1 MALDFGANDIIAG
14 VALAKKI
21 YEINFVEDNRADYR
35 FQNFRKEIKDFEK
48 LLKQLDTSLA
58 EAARRYKNGALAA
71 QKGAHHPGEQEFERE
86 RQRMTGDFEETL
98 KECQVFL
105 LKHRG
110 LLGKRSNFGD
120 NMLWHA
126 TQQDQKIDSLRSR
139 IHMHSTKIKLV
150 IDRLSIDL
158 LTNFD
163 ARIDDLFDISL
174 RTVNLQKDMQQEMR
188 KFHASLVGVLAGLEP
203 AASLGPEDTCHAS
216 PAIEAR
222 FEESMRVFAPP
233 ALATSGEFPLSEG
246 FDALLLHFE
255 QSFEGREQTPE
266 MYLSL
271 LKTRWLLAR
280 LKKSKGYTR
289 ACAAYYYKRAV
300 HQVEQAIEIRLRDQD
315 IMSYS
320 DEILM
325 ALPESMFLIW
335 PPPEEEEVAPEL
347 DLTAAQANEQE
358 LLRLQLASRND
369 QPSESLMLFRRS
381 TTDFRLVHEKIT
393 AEGREVVY
401 PLMIYTEQDQL
412 IPRYAMPTLQDP
424 CFELAVYYRK
434 LEYLFKFKC
443 LEDALATQTAL
454 TGYDVSHDQSNI
466 TCEFNKAA
474 AALDCKARVQLWQDP
489 IPTPQAP
496 DASSVGSPT
505 ESFSN
510 QSARSR
516 QSSYI
521 ESIGASASISQVGDG
536 LEAESIRHPALLMTT
551 QFTDEKH
558 GQRFAIMFV
567 DLETSINIDTSMCKC
582 HSNYD
587 NCSYIC
593 LRRRGNKP
601 IPIRIL
607 FTECNERGLPDPTT
621 FNLLPFRLPRG
632 EQFRKLEVKETQH
645 ILLRF
650 KTLAEKDRFHHE
662 LRIRFYIRAK
672 QVTDQH
678 NALRE
683 IAHRQDRPVRAFTSD
698 PGASLGPRRSTTS
711 TTFSQ
716 TSAPRID
723 LDHDWGFEVSL
734 NGAES
739 EHSPSTAT
747 PRRNTKRQSTIDKEL
762 GTRPLDPSPRANTA
776 QTGFTN
782 PDRRNTRTSSNAQSS
797 VSVSSKSGDGWAA
810 AKSMWKKLKL

>member
-1 MALDFGANDIIAG
+1 MI
-14 VALAKKI
+14 
-21 YEINFVEDNRADYR
+21 
-35 FQNFRKEIKDFEK
+35 
-48 LLKQLDTSLA
+48 
-58 EAARRYKNGALAA
+58 
-71 QKGAHHPGEQEFERE
+71 
-86 RQRMTGDFEETL
+86 GDFEETL
-98 KECQVFL
+98 KECQAFL
-105 LKHRG
+105 QGHRG
-110 LLGKRSNFGD
+110 LLGKRSNFGE
-120 NMLWHA
+120 NMMWHA

-163 ARIDDLFDISL
+163 ARFDDLFDISL
-174 RTVNLQKDMQQEMR
+174 RAVNLQKDMQQEMR
-188 KFHASLVGVLAGLEP
+188 RFHASLVGVLAGLEP
-203 AASLGPEDTCHAS
+203 ATSLGPEDTHRAS
-216 PAIEAR
+216 PVIEGR
-222 FEESMRVFAPP
+222 FEESMSVFAPP
-233 ALATSGEFPLSEG
+233 SLATSGEFPLGEG

-255 QSFEGREQTPE
+255 QSFEGKEQTPE

-280 LKKSKGYTR
+280 LKKSKGYAR

-325 ALPESMFLIW
+325 ALPDSMFLIW
-335 PPPEEEEVAPEL
+335 PPPEEEEGAPEL
-347 DLTAAQANEQE
+347 DLTVGQANEQE
-358 LLRLQLASRND
+358 LLRMQLASKND

-393 AEGREVVY
+393 AEGREIIY

-412 IPRYAMPTLQDP
+412 IPRYAMPTLKEP

-434 LEYLFKFKC
+434 IEYLFKFKS
-443 LEDALATQTAL
+443 LEDVLATQTAL

-489 IPTPQAP
+489 IPAPQAV
-496 DASSVGSPT
+496 DTSSVGSPT
-505 ESFSN
+505 ASFSN
-510 QSARSR
+510 HSARSR

-521 ESIGASASISQVGDG
+521 GSIGASTSISQVGDG

-567 DLETSINIDTSMCKC
+567 ELETSINIDPSMCKC

-593 LRRRGNKP
+593 LRRKGNKP
-601 IPIRIL
+601 IPVRIL
-607 FTECNERGLPDPTT
+607 LTDCNERGLPDPNT

-650 KTLAEKDRFHHE
+650 KSLAEKNKFHHE
-662 LRIRFYIRAK
+662 LQIRFYIRAK
-672 QVTDQH
+672 QVTDQN
-678 NALRE
+678 NALKG

-698 PGASLGPRRSTTS
+698 AGSSLPRRSTTS

-716 TSAPRID
+716 TSSSAPRLD
-723 LDHDWGFEVSL
+723 LNHDWGFEVSL
-734 NGAES
+734 NDTDS
-739 EHSPSTAT
+739 VQDSPSTAT
-747 PRRNTKRQSTIDKEL
+747 PRRSSRKQSTLDEKLAI
-762 GTRPLDPSPRANTA
+762 RALDPSRRASTT
-776 QTGFTN
+776 QTTFTV
-782 PDRRNTRTSSNAQSS
+782 PGQRSTRTSSNAQSS
-797 VSVSSKSGDGWAA
+797 MSASSRSGDGWAV
-810 AKSMWKKLKL
+810 AKSMWKKLKI